1 MPSHVGAAF
10 LLPFYILQRLNV
22 ALVLHFTMGRYTVA
36 CKVKAKENTGGRQ
49 PSYKRR
55 ITMKKLFSLALAAA
69 MALSMLTGCG
79 GNSSNANDANGS
91 DAQGS
96 QAGQTEQLSG
106 VVNTNGSTSMEK
118 VMQVLIEAFQEQQP
132 NVTVNYTG
140 SGSGAGVTSAIDGT
154 ADLGLASRAL
164 KSEEEGKGA
173 QAHIVALDGVAIVV
187 NPENTVE
194 DLTVD
199 QIAQIFKGEITN
211 WKDLG
216 GADEEIAVYGREA
229 GSGTRGAFEEL
240 VGVEDACKYLNEYS
254 STGDV
259 IGNVAS
265 NPSAIGYASLS
276 AVSDNVK
283 AVKVN
288 GVDCTEATVQ
298 DGTYEIQRPFVM
310 ITKDGTQLS
319 DAAQA
324 FLDFAMSADAASLIA
339 QAGAVPPA
347 K

>member
-1 MPSHVGAAF
+1 
-10 LLPFYILQRLNV
+10 
-22 ALVLHFTMGRYTVA
+22 
-36 CKVKAKENTGGRQ
+36 
-49 PSYKRR
+49 
-55 ITMKKLFSLALAAA
+55 MKKLFSLALAAA

-79 GNSSNANDANGS
+79 GNSNNTNNDTNSA
-91 DAQGS
+91 DTQGS
-96 QAGQTEQLSG
+96 QTQQLSG

-118 VMQVLIEAFQEQQP
+118 VMQVLIEAFKEQQP

-164 KSEEEGKGA
+164 KSEEEEKGA
-173 QAHIVALDGVAIVV
+173 QANIVALDGVAIVV
-187 NPENTVE
+187 NPDNAVD

-276 AVSDNVK
+276 AVGDNVK

-288 GVDCTEATVQ
+288 GVECSEATVQ

-310 ITKDGTQLS
+310 VTKDGTQLS